1 MIYDSL
7 DSPRACGVRGGLAL
21 DEERRTGQCGRV
33 DGRVAVADTGT
44 RVMDGGCSTRA
55 LVSALSRRGFAVLVI
70 AGVAL
75 VATSASALAALQVA
89 VESSYQTN
97 ARCMLILTR
106 SG

>member
-1 MIYDSL
+1 M
-7 DSPRACGVRGGLAL
+7 
-21 DEERRTGQCGRV
+21 
-33 DGRVAVADTGT
+33 
-44 RVMDGGCSTRA
+44 
-55 LVSALSRRGFAVLVI
+55 LVI

-89 VESSYQTN
+89 VDSSYRRM